1 MSAVGSLLLEGKRG
15 AEPIAVRAARPTVA
29 LRRFGGRPLDD
40 ATRAAMEPRFGHDFS
55 KVRVHTDHDAAGA
68 AKAQS
73 AAAYTSGVDI
83 GFAAGRYQ
91 PGTTAGQRLIAHE
104 LAHVVQQQGAIGQ
117 HRRADGKHE
126 VVADEAAESAVHG
139 GAMPTMPAADHGTIQ
154 RTVEMR
160 DVGSREQSGFSR
172 LPELLDRLNAMAAG
186 VTFSV
191 TAGGEAERQVRDYEG
206 RLVRAGQTVELRY
219 ERLEGKT
226 PSHFET
232 QMMGFIDQA
241 AVVPLRLTN
250 RHGLLGSTETGYT
263 AQVDVDAWRSGYVD
277 IDDLLASSDLGLQ
290 SVLLHFV
297 RERSATANYSRRIG
311 GDTFTDPEFLRVH
324 GLGTE
329 AEERLLQDYFGDPTI
344 RLVNDSPS
352 VTVRRVFRNSRRDLI
367 RRIITRGRGAETGV
381 GGSTIDVITRTGE
394 RLTAEEYR
402 RRLEEERTAAQIE
415 RERLRGAGEH
425 MVGGRLIPAP

>member
-1 MSAVGSLLLEGKRG
+1 MEGKR
-15 AEPIAVRAARPTVA
+15 AADPIAARAAGPAVA

-40 ATRAAMEPRFGHDFS
+40 ATRAVMEPRFGHDFS
-55 KVRVHTDHDAAGA
+55 KVRVHTNREA
-68 AKAQS
+68 AQS
-73 AAAYTSGVDI
+73 ARAQRAVAYTSGTDI

-104 LAHVVQQQGAIGQ
+104 LAHVVQQGAAGQ
-117 HRRADGKHE
+117 QTRTDGKHE
-126 VVADEAAESAVHG
+126 TAAEQAADSAVHG
-139 GAMPTMPAADHGTIQ
+139 GAMPPVLGAAPSGVVQ

-172 LPELLDRLNAMAAG
+172 LPELLERLNAMATG
-186 VTFSV
+186 ITFSV

-206 RLVRAGQTVELRY
+206 RLVKAGQTVELRY

-241 AVVPLRLTN
+241 SVVPLRLTN
-250 RHGLLGSTETGYT
+250 RHGLLGSTEHGYHH
-263 AQVDVDAWRSGYVD
+263 QVDVDAWRSGYVD

-290 SVLLHFV
+290 SVLLHFI
-297 RERSATANYSRRIG
+297 RERAATANYSRRIG

-352 VTVRRVFRNSRRDLI
+352 ETVRRVFRNSRRDLI
-367 RRIITRGRGAETGV
+367 RRIISRGRGAETGV

-415 RERLRGAGEH
+415 RERLRGAGDH